1 MARPSFLELEDT
13 ELIRIGLDVGST
25 TMKCVVLDQNQNIIY
40 KDYRRHRSNIKE
52 VAMHFVAEIKERIK
66 DCNDNDV
73 RFAVTGSAGIGLSEA
88 YDIPFIQEVIAS
100 QIAVNDLHDDI
111 DVAIELGGEDAKILF
126 FTGGSEVRMNGSCA
140 GGTGAFIDQMAVL
153 LNVDLETLNELAN
166 KAENVYDIASRCGVF
181 AKSDIQP
188 LLNQGAKK
196 EDVAMSI
203 FYAVANQTVGGLAQ
217 GREIK
222 GKVIFL
228 GGPLNFF
235 TGLQTAFKNVL
246 QLESEEDYVFPE
258 NARYYVA
265 MGAALYSKNEL
276 SFDLDDLM
284 RRFNENKMTIK
295 STSTTKPLFENET
308 EYQEFL
314 DRHAKST
321 VTYADIASYT
331 GDVYLGI
338 DAGST
343 TVKLVLLGE
352 NNELLYSRYEYSNG
366 QPISMIKDTLQY
378 LYDNYTDLHIRSSAV
393 TGYGEELIK
402 TAFSLDHGLVE
413 TIAHLTAAQYFQPDV
428 DFIIDIGGQ
437 DMKCFK
443 IKNGSIDSI
452 FLNEACSSGCGSF
465 ISTFASAMGYDVAE
479 FANLGLRSQHPVD
492 LGSRCTVFM
501 NSSVKQSQK
510 EGASVEDISAG
521 LSISVVKNAL
531 YKVIRANDADDL
543 GKRIVVQGGTF
554 YNDAI
559 LRAFEKEIGRNV
571 IRPSI
576 AGLMGAFG
584 CALFAKKN
592 STGQSKC
599 LGPVELNAFSY
610 QTYSRTCQ
618 LCGNHCE
625 LTINHFSNG
634 EELIAGNRC
643 ERPLSKGKNNLDL
656 PNSYLYKQQL
666 ITNLKKEQLKG
677 TYPNGTVGMPLG
689 LNIYEMYPFWTAF
702 WNHLGYRVLLSP
714 FGSKQL
720 FTKGQYTIPS
730 DTICYPAKLIH
741 GHIEWLLEKDVDFI
755 FYPCLSYNFDEEIS
769 DNHYNCPVVA
779 YYPQVI
785 EANVNKINSDNFLF
799 GFYGVHNPKFMKKQL
814 VKDLSH
820 RINVSGR
827 KISDA
832 LDAAYSAQRDYYDKQ
847 KNFADQAIQYARI
860 HELPIIILAGRP
872 YHVDPEINHGIDR
885 LIQSFNTVVISED
898 GLPFIYGDTNTH
910 VLNQWTYHARL
921 YNAAKTA
928 LETPDMS
935 VVQLVSFG
943 CGLDAIT
950 ADEMRDILESGGDI
964 YTQIKID
971 EISNLGTV
979 KIRLRSL
986 FATLEQRRKH

>member
-1 MARPSFLELEDT
+1 M
-13 ELIRIGLDVGST
+13 IRIGLDVGST
-25 TMKCVVLDQNQNIIY
+25 TMKCVVLDQDQHIIY

-52 VAMHFVAEIKERIK
+52 VAMQFVEEIK
-66 DCNDNDV
+66 DCLKDCPDKDV

-88 YDIPFIQEVIAS
+88 YNIPFIQEVIAS

-153 LNVDLETLNELAN
+153 LNVDLETLNALAN
-166 KAENVYDIASRCGVF
+166 KAETVYDIASRCGVF

-222 GKVIFL
+222 GRVIFL

-246 QLESEEDYVFPE
+246 KLESEDDYVFPE
-258 NARYYVA
+258 DARYYVA
-265 MGAALYSKNEL
+265 MGAALYSKNEYT
-276 SFDLDDLM
+276 FDLDDLM
-284 RRFNENKMTIK
+284 RCFKENKMTIRN
-295 STSTTKPLFENET
+295 TSTTKPLFENEE
-308 EYQEFL
+308 EYREFL
-314 DRHAKST
+314 DRHGKST
-321 VTYADIASYT
+321 VAYADIASYK
-331 GDVYLGI
+331 GNVYLGI

-343 TVKLVLLGE
+343 TVKLVLIGE

-366 QPISMIKDTLQY
+366 QPIAMIKETLQF
-378 LYDNYTDLHIRSSAV
+378 LYETYPELRIRSSAV

-413 TIAHLTAAQYFQPDV
+413 TIAHLTAAQFFQPDV

-443 IKNGSIDSI
+443 IKNGTIDSI

-479 FANLGLRSQHPVD
+479 FAELGLHSQNPVD

-543 GKRIVVQGGTF
+543 GKKIVVQGGTF

-584 CALFAKKN
+584 CALYAKAN
-592 STGQSKC
+592 QTGETTC
-599 LGPVELNAFSY
+599 LGPVALNEFSY

-618 LCGNHCE
+618 GCGNHCE

-643 ERPLSKGKNNLDL
+643 ERPLNKDKKALDL

-677 TYPNGTVGMPLG
+677 DFPNGTVGMPLG
-689 LNIYEMYPFWTAF
+689 LNVYEMYPFWTAF
-702 WNHLGYRVLLSP
+702 WNHLGYQVLLSP

-720 FTKGQYTIPS
+720 FTQGQYTIPS

-755 FYPCLSYNFDEEIS
+755 FYPCLSYNFNEEIS

-785 EANVNKINSDNFLF
+785 EANVGKINKDKYLF
-799 GFYGVHNPKFMKKQL
+799 GFYGVHNKKFMKKQL
-814 VKDLSH
+814 TKDLAKH
-820 RINVSGR
+820 VGANGR
-827 KISDA
+827 KIGEA
-832 LDAAYSAQRDYYDKQ
+832 LDAAYAAQQAYYEKQ
-847 KNFADQAIQYARI
+847 KAFADQAIQYARI

-885 LIQSFNTVVISED
+885 LVQSFGTVVISED
-898 GLPFIYGDTNTH
+898 GLPFIYGDTDTH

-928 LETPDMS
+928 LENPDMS

-950 ADEMRDILESGGDI
+950 ADEMRDILEAGGDI

-986 FATLEQRRKH
+986 FATLEQRRKTSV

>member
-1 MARPSFLELEDT
+1 M
-13 ELIRIGLDVGST
+13 IRIGLDVGST
-25 TMKCVVLDQNQNIIY
+25 TMKCVVLDQNQNIIF

-52 VAMHFVAEIKERIK
+52 VAMQFVEDIQDCLNDIEDK
-66 DCNDNDV
+66 DI
-73 RFAVTGSAGIGLSEA
+73 RFAITGSAGIGLSEA
-88 YDIPFIQEVIAS
+88 YNIPFIQEVIAS
-100 QIAVNDLHDDI
+100 QIAVKDLHDDV

-126 FTGGSEVRMNGSCA
+126 LTGGSEVRMNGSCA

-153 LNVDLETLNELAN
+153 LNVDLETLNEMAN
-166 KAENVYDIASRCGVF
+166 RSENVYDIASRCGVF

-246 QLESEEDYVFPE
+246 NLASEDDYIFPE

-276 SFDLDDLM
+276 TFDLDDLM
-284 RRFNENKMTIK
+284 RRFKENTMTLR
-295 STSTTKPLFENET
+295 STSTTKPLFENEE

-314 DRHAKST
+314 DRHARSK
-321 VTYADIASYT
+321 VDYADIASYH

-343 TVKLVLLGE
+343 TVKLVLIGE

-366 QPISMIKDTLQY
+366 QPISMIKETLEY
-378 LYDNYTDLHIRSSAV
+378 LYKTYPDLRIRSSAV

-402 TAFSLDHGLVE
+402 KAFSLDHGLVE

-443 IKNGSIDSI
+443 IKNGTIDSI

-479 FANLGLRSQHPVD
+479 FANLGLHSLHPVD

-543 GKRIVVQGGTF
+543 GKHIVVQGGTF

-559 LRAFEKEIGRNV
+559 LRAFEKEIGRDV

-576 AGLMGAFG
+576 AGLMGAYG
-584 CALFAKKN
+584 CAIFAKNN
-592 STGQSKC
+592 STGTSTC
-599 LGPVELNAFSY
+599 LGPIELSAFSY

-618 LCGNHCE
+618 HCGNHCE

-643 ERPLSKGKNNLDL
+643 ERPLNKDKKNLDL

-677 TYPNGTVGMPLG
+677 DFPNGTVGMPLG
-689 LNIYEMYPFWTAF
+689 LNVYEMYPFWTAF

-785 EANVNKINSDNFLF
+785 EANVKKINADNFFF
-799 GFYGVHNPKFMKKQL
+799 GFYGVHNKKFMKKQL
-814 VKDLSH
+814 TKDLGK
-820 RINVSGR
+820 RLGVNGK
-827 KISDA
+827 KIAAA
-832 LDAAYSAQRDYYDKQ
+832 LDVAYTAQHAYYDKQ
-847 KNFADQAIQYARI
+847 KIFADQAIQFARI
-860 HELPIIILAGRP
+860 HELPIVILAGRP

-885 LIQSFNTVVISED
+885 LVQSFNTVVISED
-898 GLPFIYGDTNTH
+898 GLPFIYGDTDTH

-928 LETPDMS
+928 LENDDMS

-950 ADEMRDILESGGDI
+950 ADEMRDILETGGDI

-986 FATLEQRRKH
+986 FATLEQRRKK

>member
-1 MARPSFLELEDT
+1 M
-13 ELIRIGLDVGST
+13 IRIGLDVGST
-25 TMKCVVLDQNQNIIY
+25 TMKCVVLDQNQNIIF

-52 VAMHFVAEIKERIK
+52 VAMQFVEDIK
-66 DCNDNDV
+66 DHLKDIDDNDI
-73 RFAVTGSAGIGLSEA
+73 RLAVTGSAGIGLSEA
-88 YDIPFIQEVIAS
+88 YNIPFIQEVIAS
-100 QIAVNDLHDDI
+100 QIAVTDLHEDI

-153 LNVDLETLNELAN
+153 LNVDLETMNEMAN
-166 KAENVYDIASRCGVF
+166 RAENVYDIASRCGVF

-188 LLNQGAKK
+188 LLNQGARK

-235 TGLQTAFKNVL
+235 SGLQTAFKNVL
-246 QLESEEDYVFPE
+246 KLESEEDYVFPE

-276 SFDLDDLM
+276 TYDLDDLM
-284 RRFNENKMTIK
+284 RRFKENKQTIRN
-295 STSTTKPLFENET
+295 TSTTKPLFESED
-308 EYQEFL
+308 EYQEFV

-321 VTYADIASYT
+321 VEYADIASYE
-331 GDVYLGI
+331 GDVYLGV

-343 TVKLVLLGE
+343 TVKLVVIGE

-366 QPISMIKDTLQY
+366 QPINMTLDTLKF
-378 LYDNYTDLHIRSSAV
+378 LYKNYPNIHIRSSAV

-402 TAFSLDHGLVE
+402 KAFSMDYGLVE

-443 IKNGSIDSI
+443 IKNGTIDSI

-479 FANLGLRSQHPVD
+479 FANLGLHSKQPVD

-559 LRAFEKEIGRNV
+559 LRAFEKEIGRDV

-584 CALFAKKN
+584 CALYAKRN
-592 STGQSKC
+592 STGKSNC
-599 LGPVELNAFSY
+599 LGPIELNEFSFK
-610 QTYSRTCQ
+610 TYSRTCQ
-618 LCGNHCE
+618 FCGNHCE

-643 ERPLSKGKNNLDL
+643 ERPLNKDKKNIDS

-677 TYPNGTVGMPLG
+677 SFPNGTVGMPLG
-689 LNIYEMYPFWTAF
+689 LNVYEMYPFWTAF

-720 FTKGQYTIPS
+720 FTRGQYTIPS

-741 GHIEWLLEKDVDFI
+741 GHIEWLLEKDIDFI
-755 FYPCLSYNFDEEIS
+755 FYPCLSYNFNENIS

-785 EANVNKINSDNFLF
+785 EANVQKINNDNFVF
-799 GFYGVHNPKFMKKQL
+799 GFYGVHNKKFMKKQL
-814 VKDLSH
+814 TKDLAK
-820 RINVSGR
+820 RIGSNGR
-827 KISDA
+827 KIGEA
-832 LDAAYSAQRDYYDKQ
+832 LEAAYAAQQAYYDKQ
-847 KNFADQAIQYARI
+847 KKFTDQAIQYARI
-860 HELPIIILAGRP
+860 HELPIIVLAGRP

-898 GLPFIYGDTNTH
+898 GLPFIYENTDTH

-928 LETPDMS
+928 LENPDMS

-950 ADEMRDILESGGDI
+950 ADEMRSILEDGGDI

-986 FATLEQRRKH
+986 FATLDQRRKQ

>member
-1 MARPSFLELEDT
+1 M
-13 ELIRIGLDVGST
+13 IRIGLDVGST
-25 TMKCVVLDQNQNIIY
+25 TMKCVVLDQDQHIIY

-52 VAMHFVAEIKERIK
+52 VAMQFVQEIQDRLK
-66 DCNDNDV
+66 DVADKDIH
-73 RFAVTGSAGIGLSEA
+73 FAVTGSAGIGLSEA
-88 YDIPFIQEVIAS
+88 YNIPFIQEVIAS
-100 QIAVNDLHDDI
+100 QIAVSDLHDDI
-111 DVAIELGGEDAKILF
+111 GVAIELGGEDAKILF

-153 LNVDLETLNELAN
+153 LNVDLETMNDMAMH
-166 KAENVYDIASRCGVF
+166 AENVYDIASRCGVF

-235 TGLQTAFKNVL
+235 TALQKAFKNVL
-246 QLESEEDYVFPE
+246 KLETEDDYIFPE
-258 NARYYVA
+258 DARYYVA
-265 MGAALYSKNEL
+265 MGAALYSKNEAF
-276 SFDLDDLM
+276 FDLDDLKK
-284 RRFNENKMTIK
+284 RFKENKMIIRN
-295 STSTTKPLFENET
+295 TSTTKPLFENDK

-321 VTYADIASYT
+321 VEYGDIASYK
-331 GDVYLGI
+331 GNVYLGV

-366 QPISMIKDTLQY
+366 QPIAMIKDSLEY
-378 LYDNYTDLHIRSSAV
+378 LYNTYPDLKIRSSAV

-413 TIAHLTAAQYFQPDV
+413 TIAHLTAAQFFQPDV

-443 IKNGSIDSI
+443 IKNGTIDSI

-465 ISTFASAMGYDVAE
+465 ISTFANAMGYDVAE
-479 FANLGLRSQHPVD
+479 FASLGLHAKHPVD

-510 EGASVEDISAG
+510 EWASVEDISAG

-559 LRAFEKEIGRNV
+559 LRAFEKEIGRDV

-584 CALFAKKN
+584 CALYAKRNCKGE
-592 STGQSKC
+592 SSC
-599 LGPVELNAFSY
+599 LSPTALREFSY

-618 LCGNHCE
+618 GCGNHCE

-634 EELIAGNRC
+634 DELIAGNRC
-643 ERPLSKGKNNLDL
+643 ERPLNKDKSNLDL

-677 TYPNGTVGMPLG
+677 DFPNGTIGMPLG

-741 GHIEWLLEKDVDFI
+741 GHIEWLLEKNIDFI
-755 FYPCLSYNFDEEIS
+755 FYPCLSYNFDEHIS

-785 EANVNKINSDNFLF
+785 EANVNKITQDNFLF
-799 GFYGVHNPKFMKKQL
+799 GFYGVHNKKMMKKQL
-814 VKDLSH
+814 TKDLAK
-820 RINVSGR
+820 RIGVAGR
-827 KISDA
+827 KIGEA
-832 LDAAYSAQRDYYDKQ
+832 LEHAFAAQEQYYDKQ
-847 KNFADQAIQYARI
+847 KTFTEQAIQYARI
-860 HELPIIILAGRP
+860 HELPIVILAGRP

-885 LIQSFNTVVISED
+885 LVQSFNTVVISED
-898 GLPFIYGDTNTH
+898 GLPFINEDTDTH

-928 LETPDMS
+928 LENYDMT

-950 ADEMRDILESGGDI
+950 ADEMRDILEAGGDI

-986 FATLEQRRKH
+986 FATLKQRRKQESV

>member
-1 MARPSFLELEDT
+1 M
-13 ELIRIGLDVGST
+13 IRIGLDVGST
-25 TMKCVVLDQNQNIIY
+25 TMKCVVLDQNQHILY

-52 VAMHFVAEIKERIK
+52 VAMQFVKEIQECLESCDDK
-66 DCNDNDV
+66 DV
-73 RFAVTGSAGIGLSEA
+73 HLAVTGSAGIGLSET
-88 YDIPFIQEVIAS
+88 YNIPFIQEVVAS
-100 QIAVNDLHDDI
+100 QIAVTDLHDDI

-126 FTGGSEVRMNGSCA
+126 LTGGSEVRMNGSCA

-153 LNVDLETLNELAN
+153 LNVDLETLNTLAN
-166 KAENVYDIASRCGVF
+166 EAETVYDIASRCGVF
-181 AKSDIQP
+181 AKSDVQP

-196 EDVAMSI
+196 SDVAMSI
-203 FYAVANQTVGGLAQ
+203 FHAVANQTVGGLAQ

-235 TGLQTAFKNVL
+235 SGLQTAFKHVL
-246 QLESEEDYVFPE
+246 HLKNEACYVFPE
-258 NARYYVA
+258 DARYYVA

-276 SFDLDDLM
+276 PFDLSQLQK
-284 RRFNENKMTIK
+284 RFEESHVTLKH
-295 STSTTKPLFENET
+295 TSNTKPLFESE
-308 EYQEFL
+308 EAYKSFL
-314 DRHAKST
+314 ERHSLST
-321 VTYADIASYT
+321 VKYADISAYK

-352 NNELLYSRYEYSNG
+352 NNELLYSRYENNNG
-366 QPISMIKDTLQY
+366 QPIGLIQETLAY
-378 LYDNYTDLHIRSSAV
+378 LYKTYPGLHIVSSAV

-402 TAFSLDHGLVE
+402 TAFSLDFGLVE

-443 IKNGSIDSI
+443 IKNGTIDSI

-465 ISTFASAMGYDVAE
+465 ISTFASAMGYDVEE
-479 FANLGLRSQHPVD
+479 FANLGLHSKHPVD

-543 GKRIVVQGGTF
+543 GERIVVQGGTF
-554 YNDAI
+554 YNNAI
-559 LRAFEKEIGRNV
+559 LRAFEKEIGREV

-584 CALFAKKN
+584 CALYAKANGKGI
-592 STGQSKC
+592 STC
-599 LGPVELNAFSY
+599 LTAEALERFEY
-610 QTYSRTCQ
+610 QTYSKTCQ
-618 LCGNHCE
+618 FCGNHCE

-643 ERPLSKGKNNLDL
+643 ERPLNKNEKESRL

-666 ITNLKKEQLKG
+666 INNIKKEQMKG
-677 TYPNGTVGMPLG
+677 DFPKGTVGMPLA

-702 WNHLGYRVLLSP
+702 WNHLGYRVMLSP
-714 FGSKQL
+714 FGSKQM
-720 FTKGQYTIPS
+720 FQKGQYTIPS
-730 DTICYPAKLIH
+730 DTVCYPAKMVH
-741 GHIEWLLEKDVDFI
+741 GHIEYLLEKDIDFI
-755 FYPCLSYNFDEEIS
+755 FYPCLTYNFDEHIS
-769 DNHYNCPVVA
+769 DNNYNCPVVA

-785 EANVNKINSDNFLF
+785 EANVSRVNASNFKY
-799 GFYGVHNPKFMKKQL
+799 GFYGVHNKKYMKKQL
-814 VKDLSH
+814 IKDLGKSLHLSH
-820 RINVSGR
+820 KMVGE
-827 KISDA
+827 A
-832 LDAAYSAQRDYYDKQ
+832 LDAAYAAQVEYRDKQ
-847 KNFADQAIQYARI
+847 KTFAKQAIDYARV
-860 HELPIIILAGRP
+860 HDLPIIILAGRP

-885 LIQSFNTVVISED
+885 LIQGFNTVVISED
-898 GLPFIYGDTNTH
+898 GLDYIYDDTDTH

-921 YNAAKTA
+921 YNAAKYVSQN
-928 LETPDMS
+928 EDMS
-935 VVQLVSFG
+935 LVQLVSFG

-950 ADEMRDILESGGDI
+950 ADEVRELLEEQGEI

-986 FATLEQRRKH
+986 FATLEQRRKR

>member
-1 MARPSFLELEDT
+1 M
-13 ELIRIGLDVGST
+13 IRIGLDVGST
-25 TMKCVVLDQNQNIIY
+25 TMKCVVLDQDQHIIY

-52 VAMHFVAEIKERIK
+52 VAVGFVEEIRDRLK
-66 DCNDNDV
+66 DVDDKDI

-88 YDIPFIQEVIAS
+88 YNIPFIQEVIAS
-100 QIAVNDLHDDI
+100 QIAVSDLHDDI

-140 GGTGAFIDQMAVL
+140 GGTGVFIDQMAVL
-153 LNVDLETLNELAN
+153 LNVDLETLNTLAN
-166 KAENVYDIASRCGVF
+166 KAETVYDIASRCGVF

-246 QLESEEDYVFPE
+246 KLESDDCYVFPE
-258 NARYYVA
+258 DARYYVA
-265 MGAALYSKNEL
+265 MGAALYSKNEMT
-276 SFDLDDLM
+276 FDLDDLM
-284 RRFNENKMTIK
+284 RRFQENTMTIK
-295 STSTTKPLFENET
+295 STSTTKPLFANKE
-308 EYQEFL
+308 EYEEFL
-314 DRHAKST
+314 SRHAKST
-321 VTYADIASYT
+321 VEYADIASYK

-343 TVKLVLLGE
+343 TVKLVLIGE
-352 NNELLYSRYEYSNG
+352 AGELLYSRYEYSNG
-366 QPISMIKDTLQY
+366 QPIAMIKETLQY
-378 LYDNYTDLHIRSSAV
+378 LYETYPELRIRSSAV

-413 TIAHLTAAQYFQPDV
+413 TIAHLTAAQFFQPDV

-443 IKNGSIDSI
+443 IKNGTIDSI
-452 FLNEACSSGCGSF
+452 MLNEACSSGCGSF

-479 FANLGLRSQHPVD
+479 FAELGLHSEHPVD

-543 GKRIVVQGGTF
+543 GKKIVVQGGTF

-584 CALFAKKN
+584 CALYAKAN
-592 STGQSKC
+592 QSGETTC
-599 LGPVELNAFSY
+599 LGPVALNEFSY

-618 LCGNHCE
+618 GCGNHCE

-643 ERPLSKGKNNLDL
+643 ERPLNKDKKALDL
-656 PNSYLYKQQL
+656 PNAYLYKQQL
-666 ITNLKKEQLKG
+666 ITNLKKEQLAG
-677 TYPNGTVGMPLG
+677 DFPNGTVGMPLG
-689 LNIYEMYPFWTAF
+689 LNVYEMYPFWTAF
-702 WNHLGYRVLLSP
+702 WNQLGYRVLLSP

-741 GHIEWLLEKDVDFI
+741 GHIEWLLEKNVDVI

-785 EANVNKINSDNFLF
+785 EANVGKIDKEKYLF
-799 GFYGVHNPKFMKKQL
+799 GFYGVHNKKFMKKQL
-814 VKDLSH
+814 TKDLAK
-820 RINVSGR
+820 RIGVSGR
-827 KISDA
+827 KIGEA
-832 LDAAYSAQRDYYDKQ
+832 LDAAYAAQRGYYDKL
-847 KNFADQAIQYARI
+847 KAFADQAIQYARI
-860 HELPIIILAGRP
+860 HELPIVILAGRP

-885 LIQSFNTVVISED
+885 LVQSFGTVVISED
-898 GLPFIYGDTNTH
+898 GLPFIYGDTDTH

-928 LETPDMS
+928 LENPDMS

-986 FATLEQRRKH
+986 FATLEQRRKQ

>member
-1 MARPSFLELEDT
+1 M
-13 ELIRIGLDVGST
+13 IRIGLDVGST
-25 TMKCVVLDQNQNIIY
+25 TMKCVVLDQDQHIIY

-52 VAMHFVAEIKERIK
+52 VAMQFIEEIRERLA
-66 DCNDNDV
+66 DVSDDDV
-73 RFAVTGSAGIGLSEA
+73 RLAITGSAGIGLSEA
-88 YDIPFIQEVIAS
+88 YNIPFIQEVIAS
-100 QIAVNDLHDDI
+100 QIAVSDLHDDI

-153 LNVDLETLNELAN
+153 LNVDLETLNEMAN
-166 KAENVYDIASRCGVF
+166 RAENVYDIASRCGVF

-235 TGLQTAFKNVL
+235 SGLQTAFKNVL
-246 QLESEEDYVFPE
+246 KLESEDDYVFPE
-258 NARYYVA
+258 DARYYVA
-265 MGAALYSKNEL
+265 MGAALYSKNEV

-284 RRFNENKMTIK
+284 RRFKENKMTIRN
-295 STSTTKPLFENET
+295 TSTTKPLFDNDE
-308 EYQEFL
+308 EYHAFL

-321 VTYADIASYT
+321 VEYGDIASYK
-331 GDVYLGI
+331 GDVYLGV

-343 TVKLVLLGE
+343 TVKLALLGE
-352 NNELLYSRYEYSNG
+352 DNELLYSRYEYSNG
-366 QPISMIKDTLQY
+366 QPIAMIQETLQY
-378 LYDNYTDLHIRSSAV
+378 LYDNYPDLHIRSSAV

-413 TIAHLTAAQYFQPDV
+413 TIAHLTAAQFFQPDV

-443 IKNGSIDSI
+443 IKNGTIDSI

-465 ISTFASAMGYDVAE
+465 ISTFANAMGYDVAE
-479 FANLGLRSQHPVD
+479 FASLGLHSKHPVD

-559 LRAFEKEIGRNV
+559 LRAFEKEIGREV

-584 CALFAKKN
+584 CALYAKRHASGE
-592 STGQSKC
+592 STC
-599 LGPVELNAFSY
+599 LGPKALKEFSY
-610 QTYSRTCQ
+610 QTYSKTCQ
-618 LCGNHCE
+618 GCGNHCE

-634 EELIAGNRC
+634 QELIAGNRC
-643 ERPLSKGKNNLDL
+643 ERPLNKDKSNLDL

-677 TYPNGTVGMPLG
+677 NFPNGTIGMPLG
-689 LNIYEMYPFWTAF
+689 LNVYEMYPFWAAF
-702 WNHLGYRVLLSP
+702 WNHLGYRLLLSP

-741 GHIEWLLEKDVDFI
+741 GHIEWLLEKDVNFI

-785 EANVNKINSDNFLF
+785 EANVGKITKDNFLF
-799 GFYGVHNPKFMKKQL
+799 GFYGINNKKVMKKQL
-814 VKDLSH
+814 TKDLSK
-820 RINVSGR
+820 RIGVSGR
-827 KISDA
+827 KIGEA
-832 LDAAYSAQRDYYDKQ
+832 LEAAYGAQQAYYDKQ
-847 KNFADQAIQYARI
+847 KTFAEQAIGYARI
-860 HELPIIILAGRP
+860 HKLPIVILAGRP

-885 LIQSFNTVVISED
+885 LVQSFNTVVISED
-898 GLPFIYGDTNTH
+898 GLPFIYGDTDTH

-928 LETPDMS
+928 LENPDMS

-986 FATLEQRRKH
+986 FATLEQRRKQ

>member
-1 MARPSFLELEDT
+1 M
-13 ELIRIGLDVGST
+13 IRIGLDVGST

-52 VAMHFVAEIKERIK
+52 VAMQFVEEIKEHLI
-66 DCNDNDV
+66 DIHDDDV
-73 RFAVTGSAGIGLSEA
+73 RLAITGSAGIGLSEA
-88 YDIPFIQEVIAS
+88 YNIPFIQEVIAS
-100 QIAVNDLHDDI
+100 QIAVTDLHGDI

-153 LNVDLETLNELAN
+153 LNVDLETMNEMAN
-166 KAENVYDIASRCGVF
+166 RAENVYDIASRCGVF

-188 LLNQGAKK
+188 LLNQGARK

-235 TGLQTAFKNVL
+235 SGLQTAFKNVL
-246 QLESEEDYVFPE
+246 KLKSEEDYVFPE
-258 NARYYVA
+258 DARYYVA

-276 SFDLDDLM
+276 TFDLDDLM
-284 RRFNENKMTIK
+284 RRFKENKQTIRN
-295 STSTTKPLFENET
+295 TSTTKPLFESEE

-314 DRHAKST
+314 NRHAQST
-321 VTYADIASYT
+321 VEYADIASYT
-331 GDVYLGI
+331 GDVYLGV

-343 TVKLVLLGE
+343 TVKLVLIGE

-366 QPISMIKDTLQY
+366 QPINMTLDTLQF
-378 LYDNYTDLHIRSSAV
+378 LYKNYPNLHIKSSAV

-402 TAFSLDHGLVE
+402 KAFSLDFGLVE

-443 IKNGSIDSI
+443 IKNGTIDSI

-479 FANLGLRSQHPVD
+479 FANLGLKSKQPVD

-584 CALFAKKN
+584 CALYAKNN
-592 STGQSKC
+592 SKGKSSC
-599 LGPVELNAFSY
+599 LGPIELNEFSY

-618 LCGNHCE
+618 FCGNHCE

-643 ERPLSKGKNNLDL
+643 ERPLNKDKKNLDS

-666 ITNLKKEQLKG
+666 ISNLKKEQLKEKF
-677 TYPNGTVGMPLG
+677 PNGTVGMPLG
-689 LNIYEMYPFWTAF
+689 LNVYEMYPFWTAF

-720 FTKGQYTIPS
+720 FTQGQYTIPS

-741 GHIEWLLEKDVDFI
+741 GHIEWLLDKDVDFI
-755 FYPCLSYNFDEEIS
+755 FYPCLSYNFNENIS

-785 EANVNKINSDNFLF
+785 EANVQKINSDNFVF
-799 GFYGVHNPKFMKKQL
+799 GFYGVHNKKFMKKQL
-814 VKDLSH
+814 TKDLAK
-820 RINVSGR
+820 RVGANGR
-827 KISDA
+827 KIGEA
-832 LDAAYSAQRDYYDKQ
+832 LDAAYAAQQAYYEKQ
-847 KNFADQAIQYARI
+847 KNFTDQAIQYARI
-860 HELPIIILAGRP
+860 HDLPIIILAGRP

-885 LIQSFNTVVISED
+885 LVQSFNTVVISED
-898 GLPFIYGDTNTH
+898 GLPFIYADTDTH

-928 LETPDMS
+928 LENPDMS

-950 ADEMRDILESGGDI
+950 ADEMRNILEDGGDI

-986 FATLEQRRKH
+986 FATLDQRRKQ

>member
-1 MARPSFLELEDT
+1 M
-13 ELIRIGLDVGST
+13 IRIGLDVGST

-52 VAMHFVAEIKERIK
+52 VAMQFVEEIKQCLK
-66 DCNDNDV
+66 DNNDKDI
-73 RFAVTGSAGIGLSEA
+73 RFAITGSAGIGLSEA
-88 YDIPFIQEVIAS
+88 YNIPFIQEVIAS
-100 QIAVNDLHDDI
+100 QIAVNNLHDDI

-153 LNVDLETLNELAN
+153 LNVDLETLNALAN

-246 QLESEEDYVFPE
+246 KLESEDDYVFPE
-258 NARYYVA
+258 DARYYVA

-276 SFDLDDLM
+276 SFDLDDLQ
-284 RRFNENKMTIK
+284 RRFKENKMTVRN
-295 STSTTKPLFENET
+295 TSTTKPLFENEE
-308 EYQEFL
+308 EYHAFL

-321 VTYADIASYT
+321 VAYADIASYE
-331 GDVYLGI
+331 GNVYLGI

-343 TVKLVLLGE
+343 TVKLVLMGE

-366 QPISMIKDTLQY
+366 QPVNMIKETLSY
-378 LYDNYTDLHIRSSAV
+378 LYKTYPKLHISSSAV

-402 TAFSLDHGLVE
+402 TAFTLDHGLVE

-443 IKNGSIDSI
+443 IKNGTIDSI

-465 ISTFASAMGYDVAE
+465 ISTFASAMGYDVAD
-479 FANLGLRSQHPVD
+479 FASLGLHAQHPVD

-543 GKRIVVQGGTF
+543 GKHIVVQGGTF

-559 LRAFEKEIGRNV
+559 LRAFEKEIGRDV

-576 AGLMGAFG
+576 AGLMGAYG
-584 CALFAKKN
+584 CAIYAKNN
-592 STGQSKC
+592 STGTSTC
-599 LGPVELNAFSY
+599 LGPEELESFSY
-610 QTYSRTCQ
+610 QAYSRTCQ

-643 ERPLSKGKNNLDL
+643 ERPLNKEKSNLDL
-656 PNSYLYKQQL
+656 PNAYLYKQQM
-666 ITNLKKEQLKG
+666 ITNLKKEQLQGKF
-677 TYPNGTVGMPLG
+677 PNGIVGMPLG
-689 LNIYEMYPFWTAF
+689 LNVYEMYPFWTAF
-702 WNHLGYRVLLSP
+702 WNHLGYRLLLSP

-720 FTKGQYTIPS
+720 FTQGQYTIPS

-741 GHIEWLLEKDVDFI
+741 GHIEWLLKKDVDFI
-755 FYPCLSYNFDEEIS
+755 FYPCLSYNFDENIS

-785 EANVNKINSDNFLF
+785 EANVKKINKENFFF
-799 GFYGVHNPKFMKKQL
+799 GFYGVHNKKFMKKQL
-814 VKDLSH
+814 TKDLARRLGVNAH
-820 RINVSGR
+820 
-827 KISDA
+827 KIGEA
-832 LDAAYSAQRDYYDKQ
+832 LDAAYSAQSAYYDKL
-847 KNFADQAIQYARI
+847 KAFTEQAIQFARI

-885 LIQSFNTVVISED
+885 LIQSFHTVVISED
-898 GLPFIYGDTNTH
+898 GLPFIYEDTDTH

-928 LETPDMS
+928 IENPDMS

-950 ADEMRDILESGGDI
+950 ADEMRDILEAGGDI

-986 FATLEQRRKH
+986 FATLAQRRKK

>member
-1 MARPSFLELEDT
+1 M
-13 ELIRIGLDVGST
+13 IRIGLDVGST
-25 TMKCVVLDQNQNIIY
+25 TMKCVVLDDEQHILF

-52 VAMHFVAEIKERIK
+52 CAVEFLEDIKK
-66 DCNDNDV
+66 ALADNDDKDI
-73 RFAVTGSAGIGLSEA
+73 RFAITGSAGIGLSEA
-88 YDIPFIQEVIAS
+88 YHIPFIQEVVAS
-100 QIAVNDLHDDI
+100 QMAVKELNSDV

-126 FTGGSEVRMNGSCA
+126 LTGGSEVRMNGSCA

-153 LNVDLETLNELAN
+153 LNVDLETLNTLAN
-166 KAENVYDIASRCGVF
+166 ESETVYNIASRCGVF

-188 LLNQGAKK
+188 LLNQGARK

-222 GKVIFL
+222 GRVIFL

-235 TGLQTAFKNVL
+235 SALQTAFKNVL
-246 QLESEEDYVFPE
+246 KLKSEDDYIFPD
-258 NARYYVA
+258 NAQYYVA

-276 SFDLDDLM
+276 TFDLDALEK
-284 RRFNENKMTIK
+284 RFAEPTTTVRQ
-295 STSTTKPLFENET
+295 TSNTQPLFNNEAEYT
-308 EYQEFL
+308 EFM

-321 VTYADIASYT
+321 VQYADIAHYK
-331 GDVYLGI
+331 GDAYLGI

-343 TVKLVLLGE
+343 TVKIVVIGK
-352 NNELLYSRYEYSNG
+352 NNELLYSRYENNNG
-366 QPISMIKDTLQY
+366 QPINMIKETLGF
-378 LYDNYTDLHIRSSAV
+378 LYKNYPDIHFCSSAV

-402 TAFSLDHGLVE
+402 TAFSLDYGLVE
-413 TIAHLTAAQYFQPDV
+413 TMAHLTAAQYFQPDV

-443 IKNGSIDSI
+443 IKNGTIDSI

-465 ISTFASAMGYDVAE
+465 ISTFASAMGYDVE
-479 FANLGLRSQHPVD
+479 TFANLGIRSQHPVD

-554 YNDAI
+554 YNNAI

-584 CALFAKKN
+584 CAIYAKNN
-592 STGQSKC
+592 SKGETKC
-599 LGPVELNAFSY
+599 LNAAQLSEFSFK
-610 QTYSRTCQ
+610 TYNRTCQ

-634 EELIAGNRC
+634 QELIAGNRC
-643 ERPLSKGKNNLDL
+643 ERPLNKEKKNFDL
-656 PNSYLYKQQL
+656 PNAYLYKQQL

-677 TYPNGTVGMPLG
+677 DFPNGTVGLPLG
-689 LNIYEMYPFWTAF
+689 LNMYEMYPFWVAF
-702 WNHLGYRVLLSP
+702 WNHLGYRAMLSP
-714 FGSKQL
+714 FGSKKL
-720 FTKGQYTIPS
+720 FQEGQYTIPS
-730 DTICYPAKLIH
+730 DTVCYPAKLIH
-741 GHIEWLLEKDVDFI
+741 GHIEYLLNKKVDFI
-755 FYPCLSYNFDEEIS
+755 FYPCLTYNFDEHIS
-769 DNHYNCPVVA
+769 QNHYNCPVVA

-785 EANVNKINSDNFLF
+785 EANVQKTNDQNFAY
-799 GFYGVHNPKFMKKQL
+799 GFYGIHNKKFLKKQL
-814 VKDLSH
+814 AKDWAKRLG
-820 RINVSGR
+820 VSSRTIG
-827 KISDA
+827 KA
-832 LDAAYSAQRDYYDKQ
+832 VDAAYAAQEAYYAKQ
-847 KNFADQAIQYARI
+847 KTFTKQAIDYARV
-860 HELPIIILAGRP
+860 HNLQVIILAGRP

-885 LIQSFNTVVISED
+885 LIQSFDSVVISED
-898 GLPFIYGDTNTH
+898 GLDFIYDDQDTH

-921 YNAAKTA
+921 YNAAKYVNRNEDFS
-928 LETPDMS
+928 L
-935 VVQLVSFG
+935 VQLVSFG

-950 ADEMRDILESGGDI
+950 ADE
-964 YTQIKID
+964 
-971 EISNLGTV
+971 
-979 KIRLRSL
+979 
-986 FATLEQRRKH
+986 